1 MTGFTSAPDQLLAH
15 AGRLARYADQLADLG
30 AGLPDGL
37 GQESLG
43 SFAQFVTTGLGGAMT
58 ATLDAFAHASAAVD
72 LVGGGVRQT
81 AEDYQHADDDSAATL
96 TGLEEGR

>member
-1 MTGFTSAPDQLLAH
+1 
-15 AGRLARYADQLADLG
+15 
-30 AGLPDGL
+30 
-37 GQESLG
+37 
-43 SFAQFVTTGLGGAMT
+43 MT